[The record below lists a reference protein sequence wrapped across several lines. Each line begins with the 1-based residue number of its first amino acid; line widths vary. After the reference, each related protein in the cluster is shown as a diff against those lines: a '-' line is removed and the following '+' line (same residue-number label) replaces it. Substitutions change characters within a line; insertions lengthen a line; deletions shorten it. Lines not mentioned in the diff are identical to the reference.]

1 MHKTNKFLQLL
12 CLACLCLAALSA
24 RAENSQDFGDYVVH
38 FNALT
43 TDLLPPKVAA
53 EYKIK
58 RSGNHAMLN
67 VVVLRK
73 VLGTSGQPVTATVT
87 GIASNLT
94 GQQRT
99 LELREI
105 REPNAIY
112 YIADFDVGRLADEG
126 IVNAR
131 AALVAAQAAVLQ
143 FALGHH
149 PTARQTDE
157 VYPIALNLGFAQ
169 QEVDG
174 AAIAGLD
181 HDRD

>member
-12 CLACLCLAALSA
+12 YLACLCLAAVSV

-43 TDLLPPKVAA
+43 TDLLQPKVAA

-87 GIASNLT
+87 GTASNLT
-94 GQQRT
+94 GQLRT

-112 YIADFDVGRLADEG
+112 YIADFGVDNEDTLTFKLNVKPEG
-126 IVNAR
+126 ETEGFQV
-131 AALVAAQAAVLQ
+131 Q
-143 FALGHH
+143 F
-149 PTARQTDE
+149 RQQ
-157 VYPIALNLGFAQ
+157 FFS
-169 QEVDG
+169 
-174 AAIAGLD
+174 
-181 HDRD
+181 R

>member
-87 GIASNLT
+87 GMASNLT

-112 YIADFDVGRLADEG
+112 YIADFGIDNEDTLTFNLSVKPEG
-126 IVNAR
+126 ETDSYKV
-131 AALVAAQAAVLQ
+131 Q
-143 FALGHH
+143 F
-149 PTARQTDE
+149 RQQ
-157 VYPIALNLGFAQ
+157 FFS
-169 QEVDG
+169 
-174 AAIAGLD
+174 
-181 HDRD
+181 R